1 MIIGI
6 FIIIQHTLLW
16 LIWRETRRFWWVRS
30 IQIIICILM
39 ASWWNSIDFSCL
51 ITIWTKLIT
60 VALSMITFLIYTLL
74 TFSGNQAL
82 NTTYIKLISNN
93 IFALEVLNTRTF
105 ISDLLEPLSKVLLV
119 YLCGWLLSQDFQFP
133 EPRP

>member
-1 MIIGI
+1 
-6 FIIIQHTLLW
+6 
-16 LIWRETRRFWWVRS
+16 
-30 IQIIICILM
+30 
-39 ASWWNSIDFSCL
+39 
-51 ITIWTKLIT
+51 
-60 VALSMITFLIYTLL
+60 MITFLIYTLL